1 MSNRERSL
9 TPAAEVEQHLQQVG
23 VVDDAVPVEVF
34 VAVAAPNKVSSIRR
48 RYDRRGSSVKDNL
61 EELE

>member
-1 MSNRERSL
+1 VRPYTPRPQRGRGL

-34 VAVAAPNKVSSIRR
+34 VAVAAPAEPV
-48 RYDRRGSSVKDNL
+48 
-61 EELE
+61 